1 LSSAI
6 KRLESYLAGDNLADW
21 RAFALTQPLFFTF
34 GWITFYGHSLSG
46 LWQVAWL
53 VASSVLLEPILVF
66 AFRPLLAPRNRKSSI
81 WRIWML
87 YWLAGELSGF
97 FDIITLNIPFRDPAE
112 GVSAW
117 SLILTNGLLR
127 VVWFTV
133 AHLAVSVLR
142 SDFRLLSELSHK
154 SDELSRLQAQVN
166 DQLARELGGLREAIA
181 EKIAAALLLISKQVD
196 GLSASTPKS
205 ELLARA
211 AKVSELCDT
220 EVRALSH
227 EISERHFEP
236 DYTAGAAEKLPRMI
250 WGLPVKAED
259 IQLHWQWVAGIG
271 VLNAFAIALEH
282 GGWIGAVSAL
292 LAIVVGIPLLRGLD
306 SLRKSRFATESSAI
320 AIVQV
325 ALEYILISGLV
336 LAGLWLLGTYVPEI
350 RKYVQTI
357 YLIVPIVILI
367 IWALV
372 QIIIEYTRRL
382 RQHGNDLS
390 LQNQLLAQ
398 AVSVA
403 QARAAKARN
412 RIGKLLHG
420 TTQGRLASVSLAIAA
435 AASAEATERLELLLN
450 QAREQLARAE
460 NDLVTTFHDVEGQ
473 STLSLDDEMQQLV
486 EGWRNLVSIRHH
498 VSRAAIQILEARPKL
513 LPAVVEAM
521 QECVTNSVRHGKASA
536 ISINIDMEGAN
547 EQELVLEVSNDGDP
561 VSEIMPGFG
570 IRAIYE
576 SARDIQIENRGE
588 LTFVTIRW
596 DYEAL
601 GLAH

>member
-6 KRLESYLAGDNLADW
+6 KRLESYLAGDNHADW

-34 GWITFYGHSLSG
+34 GWITFFGHSLSG
-46 LWQVAWL
+46 LWQVAGL
-53 VASSVLLEPILVF
+53 VAASVLLEPILVF
-66 AFRPLLAPRNRKSSI
+66 AFRPLLAPANQKNSI

-87 YWLAGELSGF
+87 YWLAGQLSGV
-97 FDIITLNIPFRDPAE
+97 FDIVTLNIPFRDPSE

-117 SLILTNGLLR
+117 TLILTNGLLR

-133 AHLAVSVLR
+133 AHLAVSVLKT
-142 SDFRLLSELSHK
+142 DFSLLSELRSK
-154 SDELSRLQAQVN
+154 ADALGRLQAQVN
-166 DQLARELGGLREAIA
+166 DQLARELSGLREAIA
-181 EKIAAALLLISKQVD
+181 EKIAAALIQISQQVD
-196 GLSASTPKS
+196 GLSTSTPKD

-211 AKVSELCDT
+211 AKISELCDT

-227 EISERHFEP
+227 QISERHFEP
-236 DYTAGAAEKLPRMI
+236 DFTSGAPENFPKKISGVPLRSR
-250 WGLPVKAED
+250 D
-259 IQLHWQWVAGIG
+259 IKLHWQWVAGIG

-282 GGWIGAVSAL
+282 GGWIGAISAM
-292 LAIVVGIPLLRGLD
+292 LAIAVGIPLLRVFD
-306 SLRKSRFATESSAI
+306 SLRTSRLKTESAAV

-325 ALEYILISGLV
+325 ALDYV
-336 LAGLWLLGTYVPEI
+336 LTSALALAALWFAGAYLPEI
-350 RKYVQTI
+350 RKYVQTV

-390 LQNQLLAQ
+390 VQNQLLAQ

-435 AASAEATERLELLLN
+435 AASSESPERLELLLN
-450 QAREQLARAE
+450 QAREQLALAE
-460 NDLVTTFHDVEGQ
+460 NDIETTLHDAEVE
-473 STLSLDDEMQQLV
+473 STPSLKVELKELV
-486 EGWRNLVSIRHH
+486 EGWRNLVSISHQ
-498 VSRAAIQILEARPKL
+498 VSLEAIQDLEARPKL
-513 LPAVVEAM
+513 MPAVAEAM
-521 QECVTNSVRHGKASA
+521 QECVTNAVRHGKASSVA
-536 ISINIDMEGAN
+536 INIHLEREQD
-547 EQELVLEVSNDGDP
+547 QELVLEVSNDGVP
-561 VSEIMPGFG
+561 VSEIVPGFG

-576 SARDIQIENRGE
+576 NAKDVRIENRGE
-588 LTFVTIRW
+588 WTFVTIRW
-596 DYEAL
+596 AL
-601 GLAH
+601 DGL